1 MRIEFVTLFPRQVEM
16 LADFG
21 VVGRAVERGLL
32 ELGTVDPREFATD
45 AHRTV
50 DDRPYGG
57 GPGMVMTV
65 APLRAAID
73 AARERLPAAS
83 PCVVLSPQGRLLEQ
97 GLVNELARAP
107 GLLLVAG
114 RYEGID
120 ERVIA
125 LEADYEVSVGDY
137 VLSGGELPALVL
149 ADAVARRVDGVLG
162 DAESAMQDSFEGGLL
177 DCPHYTRPEQVGG
190 NAGAAGAV
198 VGRPR
203 GDPAL
208 APPTGAGTDLAAT
221 AGPAGKAAA
230 ECGRRGFIERV
241 HRRPSGQWRTRK
253 STGVTLLSGGC
264 HEQHYQ

>member
-73 AARERLPAAS
+73 AARQRLPDAS

-120 ERVIA
+120 ERVIT
-125 LEADYEVSVGDY
+125 LEADYEVSIGDY

-162 DAESAMQDSFEGGLL
+162 DADSATQDSFEEGLL
-177 DCPHYTRPEQVGG
+177 DCPHYTRPEQV
-190 NAGAAGAV
+190 AGMPVPPVLTSGDHAAI
-198 VGRPR
+198 GRWR
-203 GDPAL
+203 RQQAL
-208 APPTGAGTDLAAT
+208 
-221 AGPAGKAAA
+221 
-230 ECGRRGFIERV
+230 GRTWQ
-241 HRRPSGQWRTRK
+241 RRPD
-253 STGVTLLSGGC
+253 LLARLQLSEEDESLLNEFIAAHQGSGG
-264 HEQHYQ
+264 HGNRQE